1 MKQGLHGARAL
12 WVRTPERVTADVLD
26 AGNGEEIGRL
36 VALEWWRECSRVVAL
51 TRSFIDYLSA
61 EIAKQHGTVRTGD
74 DLVRSIT
81 RMPSSGRTN
90 SPHESVAASSAKSA
104 TIRSG

>member
-1 MKQGLHGARAL
+1 VKQGLHGARAL

-61 EIAKQHGTVRTGD
+61 EIAKQHGTVRTGND
-74 DLVRSIT
+74 
-81 RMPSSGRTN
+81 SGEIDNANAFERPHD
-90 SPHESVAASSAKSA
+90 SPHESVAANSAKSA
-104 TIRSG
+104 TIMSG